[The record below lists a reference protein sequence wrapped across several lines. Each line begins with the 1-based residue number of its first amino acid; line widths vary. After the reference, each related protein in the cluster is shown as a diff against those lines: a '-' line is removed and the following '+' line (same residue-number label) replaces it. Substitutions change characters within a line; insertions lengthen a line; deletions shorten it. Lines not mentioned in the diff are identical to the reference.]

1 MEAGTSPERHPLRT
15 AALVAGALAVVVA
28 AAAVVLLVWLQA
40 YSPLSATHSGSFAPG
55 RGLGADVQPTFGSG
69 GKPVFIPAYR
79 KGRPFDTAF
88 TLENTGRFAVT
99 VLGLPAPRPSAEGL
113 TAQAVFASDF
123 PTASA
128 DPAHL
133 HPWGSLR
140 LEPHDTAIVDV
151 RWRLDCRKNT
161 GEITSDRIRLRY
173 RYLSM
178 FTRTQSVELPF
189 AVTLRC
195 VEGPPTSP

>member
-1 MEAGTSPERHPLRT
+1 MDAGAPPERHPLRT

-28 AAAVVLLVWLQA
+28 AAAVVLLLWLKTYA
-40 YSPLSATHSGSFAPG
+40 PLSATRGGSFAAG
-55 RGLGADVQPTFGSG
+55 RGLVAQPVFGSG
-69 GKPVFIPAYR
+69 GKAVFMPAYR
-79 KGRPFDTAF
+79 KGRTFDTAF

-99 VLGLPAPRPSAEGL
+99 VLGLPTSQPNAEGL
-113 TAQAVFASDF
+113 TPQAVLASDF

-128 DPAHL
+128 DLAHL
-133 HPWGSLR
+133 HPFGSLR
-140 LEPHDTAIVDV
+140 LEPHDTAIVGV
-151 RWRLDCRKNT
+151 RWRLNCTKNT
-161 GEITSDRIRLRY
+161 GEIASDRIRLRY

-195 VEGPPTSP
+195 VGGPPASP

>member
-1 MEAGTSPERHPLRT
+1 MEAGPSPERHPLRT
-15 AALVAGALAVVVA
+15 VGLVVGALALVVVA
-28 AAAVVLLVWLQA
+28 AAVVLALWFRA
-40 YSPLSATHSGSFAPG
+40 YAPLSATGSGSFAAG
-55 RGLGADVQPTFGSG
+55 HGLAVQPTFGSG
-69 GKPVFIPAYR
+69 GKAVFTPTYR
-79 KGRPFDTAF
+79 KGRAFDTAF
-88 TLENTGRFAVT
+88 TLTNTGRFAVT
-99 VLGLPAPRPSAEGL
+99 VLGLPASQPNAEGL
-113 TAQAVFASDF
+113 TAQDLFASDF

-133 HPWGSLR
+133 HPLGSLR

-151 RWRLDCRKNT
+151 RWRLDCGSNNA
-161 GEITSDRIRLRY
+161 GEIASDRIRLRY

-195 VEGPPTSP
+195 VGGPLSSP

>member
-1 MEAGTSPERHPLRT
+1 MEAGTSPERHPLR
-15 AALVAGALAVVVA
+15 AAGLVAGALALVVA
-28 AAAVVLLVWLQA
+28 AAAVVLLLWLQTYA
-40 YSPLSATHSGSFAPG
+40 PLSATGGGSFAAG
-55 RGLGADVQPTFGSG
+55 RGLVAQPVFGSG

-79 KGRPFDTAF
+79 KGRTFDTAF

-99 VLGLPAPRPSAEGL
+99 VLGLPTSQLSVAGL
-113 TAQAVFASDF
+113 TAQAVLASDF

-133 HPWGSLR
+133 HPFVSLR
-140 LEPHDTAIVDV
+140 LEPHDTAIVGV

-161 GEITSDRIRLRY
+161 RDIASDRVRLRY

-195 VEGPPTSP
+195 VGGPPANP